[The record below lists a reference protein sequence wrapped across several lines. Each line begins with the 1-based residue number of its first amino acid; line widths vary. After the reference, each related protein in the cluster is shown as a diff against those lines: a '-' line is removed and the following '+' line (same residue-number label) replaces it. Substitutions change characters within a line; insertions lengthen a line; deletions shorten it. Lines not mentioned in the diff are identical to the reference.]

1 MKLSNK
7 SSNAYKYHL
16 CNTKREPLTAAKLI
30 TLPGCEHYK
39 PEEAAKVVES
49 INQLVL
55 VFIDHPRNKSIYIDN
70 QHFVDLAKELGSEKR
85 VPVKSK
91 NKAA

>member
-7 SSNAYKYHL
+7 NSNAYKYHP
-16 CNTKREPLTAAKLI
+16 CNTKKEPLTVERLI
-30 TLPGCEHYK
+30 KFPGCRHYK
-39 PEEAAKVVES
+39 PEEAVKIVES

-55 VFIDHPRNKSIYIDN
+55 VFIDHSGNKSTCIDN
-70 QHFVDLAKELGSEKR
+70 QHFVDLAKEQELENIIS
-85 VPVKSK
+85 VKSK